1 MAAAAQPKVPK
12 VPEATAS
19 RVLRDEEAEFL
30 HRNRAVMAAR
40 QHLRFAMVPLHRGAH
55 RLFCTSVVGDMEA
68 AQEGLRQCH
77 HAWRDFR
84 RQVREQFCHQ
94 RQRWAEV
101 ANNDDDDSD
110 EELSNLL
117 GEVQERL
124 DQQHGRG
131 RQHRPDQL

>member
-68 AQEGLRQCH
+68 AQEGLCQCH

-84 RQVREQFCHQ
+84 RQFRRQ
-94 RQRWAEV
+94 RQRWEED

-110 EELSNLL
+110 NELDKELDNFM
-117 GEVQERL
+117 
-124 DQQHGRG
+124 DQQHG